1 VPVEKFAAGKEAVD
15 QSDRP
20 LMFLQNLLPQVFSL
34 LKEHLK

>member
-1 VPVEKFAAGKEAVD
+1 VPVEQSAANNEAVD